1 MPNPTP
7 WSPEEDLGED
17 DATSRKTGALQS
29 RWAGLIR
36 PDVALYA
43 SCVAVLHLR
52 VRAEDHSGWTEK
64 DYADEAANRFTAKR
78 ELLNANA
85 FHDYEEGL
93 MSGST
98 KVKRKPRL
106 RSELFRLHHCYD
118 FLQGSARF
126 MRNIPRP
133 RKRPRLQ
140 SGLQTN
146 ELEAEDNSDAADM
159 SSVVDDNEGEP
170 CVNDFQSP
178 VGSLQIS
185 RPTSAGK
192 KKAKMLHLEG
202 EVDKAIM
209 HSQR

>member
-98 KVKRKPRL
+98 K
-106 RSELFRLHHCYD
+106 
-118 FLQGSARF
+118 GSARF

>member
-43 SCVAVLHLR
+43 SCVAVI
-52 VRAEDHSGWTEK
+52 T
-64 DYADEAANRFTAKR
+64 AAGRRRTTPMK
-78 ELLNANA
+78 LPI
-85 FHDYEEGL
+85 EGL

-146 ELEAEDNSDAADM
+146 ELEAEEDNSDAADM

>member
-7 WSPEEDLGED
+7 WSPEEDKNTDIE
-17 DATSRKTGALQS
+17 RE
-29 RWAGLIR
+29 
-36 PDVALYA
+36 
-43 SCVAVLHLR
+43 LHLR

-146 ELEAEDNSDAADM
+146 ELEAEEDNSDAADM